1 MSGGRLGVDGFRRLC
16 RFGREGAEG
25 STADDERVGLS
36 GESTAFAALAGVAT
50 PTTIHALQL
59 VNALEKLLTV
69 AIIRLLDQ
77 PVKSVLIRHRVY
89 HLLLVSILNTV
100 VF

>member
-1 MSGGRLGVDGFRRLC
+1 MSGGWLRVDGFGRLC
-16 RFGREGAEG
+16 WLGREGAEG
-25 STADDERVGLS
+25 STADDERVGLG

-50 PTTIHALQL
+50 STAIHALQL

-69 AIIRLLDQ
+69 AVIRLLDQ
-77 PVKSVLIRHRVY
+77 PVKGVLIRHRVY